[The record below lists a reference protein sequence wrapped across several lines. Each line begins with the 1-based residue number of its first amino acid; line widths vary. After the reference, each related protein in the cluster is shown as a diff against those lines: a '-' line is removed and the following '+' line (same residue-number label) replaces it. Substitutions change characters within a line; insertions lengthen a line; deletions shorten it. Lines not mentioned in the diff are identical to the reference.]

1 MSEPFKPQAIIYC
14 RVSTVDQVNDGSS
27 LSVQENGCRQ
37 FIERQGWELAH
48 EPWMEEGESAK
59 TTDRTRLHEM
69 MRWCEKNKDK
79 VQHLVF
85 YRISRFS
92 RNTEDFVA
100 LKVFFRKL
108 GIATVS
114 VTEKTEDSPSGRFME
129 NVLAGMA
136 QLDNEV
142 RADQSKNGLE
152 DSVRNGRWVWQAPRG
167 YRNSG
172 GRKISNLLPEE
183 PYATHI
189 SKAFDL
195 VDNSYTPQEV
205 ANILKRDGFRSK
217 MGKTI
222 GVRELGKILR
232 NPIYKGVIRAFGRDW
247 AGAFSPLI
255 SVECFERVQAIL
267 EGRNHKQAKYSM
279 QREDFPLR
287 GFLLCSCG
295 KRFMGSWSKGRT
307 KRYAHYHCRSCKRKN
322 LPQPTVHAEFD
333 GFIAQH
339 AIKPEFAAMLKIAI
353 TENVRSGVEDTERQR
368 TKLSQRILELQG
380 DQNSIAEK
388 NIANVLDDDTAR
400 RMIGE
405 KKKKI
410 KECEHD
416 RAILPSGTQR
426 VAEVVEF
433 GLKVLQ
439 DPRTAW
445 NAFSLLQ
452 KQRFQSL
459 LFPEGVTF
467 DDGKCRTAKTALIL
481 QIKTT
486 LHEGELSLVTPRGVE
501 PRLQA

>member
-1 MSEPFKPQAIIYC
+1 MSDPFKPQAINYN
-14 RVSTVDQVNDGSS
+14 RVSSPDQVTDGSS

-59 TTDRTRLHEM
+59 TTDRTQLRNM
-69 MRWCEKNKDK
+69 MRWCEKNKGK
-79 VQHLVF
+79 VQYLVV

-92 RNTEDFVA
+92 RNMEDFVS
-100 LKVFFRKL
+100 LKIFFRKL
-108 GIATVS
+108 GITVVS
-114 VTEKTEDSPSGRFME
+114 VTEPSEDSPTGRFLE

-136 QLDNEV
+136 QLDNEN
-142 RADQSKNGLE
+142 RADQSKEGLIE
-152 DSVRNGRWVWQAPRG
+152 AVQNGRWVWQAPRG

-172 GRKISNLLPEE
+172 GRKVSNLIPEE

-189 SKAFDL
+189 SKGFEL
-195 VDNSYTPQEV
+195 VDNSYTPQEA

-217 MGKTI
+217 VGKTI

-232 NPIYKGVIRAFGRDW
+232 NPIYKGVIRAFDKDH
-247 AGAFSPLI
+247 AGAFPPLV
-255 SVECFERVQAIL
+255 SVERFERVQAIL

-295 KRFMGSWSKGRT
+295 NRFTGSWSKGRT

-322 LPQPTVHAEFD
+322 LPQPTIHAEFD

-339 AIKPEFAAMLKIAI
+339 AIKPEFAVMLKIAI
-353 TENVRSGVEDTERQR
+353 EENMRSGAEDTERQR
-368 TKLSQRILELQG
+368 TKYSQRILELQG
-380 DQNSIAEK
+380 EQDSIAQK

-400 RMIGE
+400 RMIAE

-426 VAEVVEF
+426 VTEVVEF

-445 NAFSLLQ
+445 YAFSLLQ
-452 KQRFQSL
+452 KQRFQSF

-486 LHEGELSLVTPRGVE
+486 LHEGELSLVTPGRVE
-501 PRLQA
+501 LPLQA